1 MQSCRFENDSLT
13 ADQGTVYHASSV
25 GIITGRC
32 DDIHVIGCLFL
43 CFQGIH
49 AIVGADSNTAFGNIT
64 NCGFR
69 HL

>member
-13 ADQGTVYHASSV
+13 QIRARVYHASSV

-49 AIVGADSNTAFGNIT
+49 PIVGA
-64 NCGFR
+64 R
-69 HL
+69 